1 MAGALRERGLLV
13 PAIRAPTVP
22 EGEACLRISLT
33 YGHTVEMI
41 ERLVG
46 TLRGIGD

>member
-1 MAGALRERGLLV
+1 MAAALRERGLFV

-33 YGHTVEMI
+33 YGHTAEMI
-41 ERLVG
+41 ERLAQG
-46 TLRGIGD
+46 LGAGG